1 MSEAV
6 AKARIEPWLAPVSD
20 ASPAGEDARY
30 EPLHEEIRNEAAK
43 LESATTGMPDWDQ
56 IVKSAES
63 LTTSKSKDLLIE
75 SYAAY
80 ALYQTEGLMG
90 LAAGLFLL
98 AESMDRYW
106 DAMHPPARRIR
117 ARVNAISWLTE
128 KLDVSLPETQVGA
141 GDHDAVEA
149 LDAAVKRLRS
159 VVGERFEDQAPAV
172 RPMADAVERLKLSLP
187 ERADAPA
194 SDTEPPPP
202 PDAAPPVPD
211 NGAGA
216 AAPAAAVPAAGP
228 APTPAPAQAPPPAA
242 EPAPPASPAQAEAP
256 KEKDLGAELAEKAAK
271 WIEPIPG
278 DSPVGID
285 AKYELAHEELRNDV
299 TALDSPTGG
308 NLDWDDGI
316 QRAGAI
322 LENTSKDLLIA
333 TYLAFG
339 LWETKRVEG
348 LAIGLEVISQ
358 ICERYWEDCYP
369 PARRIRGRSNAL
381 SWLLD
386 RVEGPLPDEKLTAKD
401 RHAVE
406 LLEEASK
413 RFANVVRDKFED
425 AAPSI
430 RPLLDNVQRLKM
442 SVPEPAAPK
451 PAAPPPQAQ
460 PAAAPRPAPAAAKPA
475 APAPAAPSAPA
486 DLADTKEI
494 KKFATDVGKSLLD
507 ASKALR
513 EASLAEPMSYTFLR
527 VGLAL
532 GANVPPAEGGQTK
545 VPAPPDMVVKDFD
558 AKLSAGDWEGLLKKA
573 EITLGGK
580 RYWLDMHRYAAL
592 ALGNMGKEYAGARD
606 AVMAGAALWVKL
618 FPELLDMSFAGGLP
632 FASDLTKDW
641 IANELAGG
649 GGGGGGGADAGEG
662 AEILGKARSLAAGGK
677 VDEALG
683 ALEGLSHSARSGR
696 ARFKARLAMAQA
708 LASGNTAPAAEG
720 IYDALLAEI
729 DAVRLEQ
736 WEPELAAE
744 CYRGHLSCLRAMK
757 KANDPV
763 IAQQT
768 ALVYRR
774 LCRVDP
780 LGAAK
785 APV

>member
-20 ASPAGEDARY
+20 ANPAGEDARY

-43 LESATTGMPDWDQ
+43 LESASTGMPDWEQ
-56 IVKSAES
+56 IVKSAQA

-98 AESMDRYW
+98 SESMDRYW
-106 DAMHPPARRIR
+106 DAMHPPARRLR

-128 KLDVSLPETQVGA
+128 KLDQMLPETQVGPD
-141 GDHDAVEA
+141 DHDAVEA
-149 LDAAVKRLRS
+149 LDAAVKRLRA

-187 ERADAPA
+187 ERANAPA

-202 PDAAPPVPD
+202 PAAPD

-216 AAPAAAVPAAGP
+216 AAPAPGP
-228 APTPAPAQAPPPAA
+228 APAPVAAEAAAPAA
-242 EPAPPASPAQAEAP
+242 EPAPPANVAQEPAPAEEKP
-256 KEKDLGAELAEKAAK
+256 PEKDLAAELAEMAK
-271 WIEPIPG
+271 PWTEPVPG

-285 AKYELAHEELRNDV
+285 AKYELTHEELRNDV

-308 NLDWDDGI
+308 NLDWEDGVK
-316 QRAGAI
+316 RAGA
-322 LENTSKDLLIA
+322 LLTDTSKDLLIA

-339 LWETKRVEG
+339 LWETKRIEG
-348 LAIGLEVISQ
+348 LATGLEVITQ

-369 PARRIRGRSNAL
+369 PVRRIRGRSNAL

-386 RVEGPLPDEKLTAKD
+386 RVEGPLPDQKLTAKD

-413 RFANVVRDKFED
+413 RFIAVVRDKFED
-425 AAPSI
+425 AAPSV
-430 RPLLDNVQRLKM
+430 RPLQDNIQRLKM

-451 PAAPPPQAQ
+451 PAAPPPQAA
-460 PAAAPRPAPAAAKPA
+460 PKPAAAAPRPAAAPAA
-475 APAPAAPSAPA
+475 APAAPSAPA
-486 DLADTKEI
+486 DLADTKEV
-494 KKFATDVGKSLLD
+494 KKFATNVGKSLVD
-507 ASKALR
+507 AAKSLR
-513 EASLAEPMSYTFLR
+513 EASLSEPMSFTFVR

-532 GANVPPAEGGQTK
+532 GATVPPAEGGQTK

-558 AKLSAGDWEGLLKKA
+558 AKLSAGDWEGLVKKA
-573 EITLGGK
+573 ELTLAGK

-606 AVMAGAALWVKL
+606 AVLAGAALWVKL
-618 FPELLDMSFAGGLP
+618 FPELLDLSFAGGLP

-641 IANELAGG
+641 LANEVAGG
-649 GGGGGGGADAGEG
+649 GGGGGGGGEAGEG
-662 AEILGKARSLAAGGK
+662 AEVLGKARSLAAGGK

-683 ALEGLSHSARSGR
+683 ALEGLAHSARSGR
-696 ARFKARLAMAQA
+696 ARFKARLAMAQS
-708 LASGNTAPAAEG
+708 LSSGNTASAAEG
-720 IYDALLAEI
+720 IYDSLLAEI

-744 CYRGHLSCLRAMK
+744 CYRGHLACLRSMK

-763 IAQQT
+763 VAQQT

-785 APV
+785 APL